1 MYQQSSSTML
11 VVFGDAGVM
20 QAYAMPHW
28 ILTASYRLPGA
39 TSNSELI
46 SSVSDDAKGVNVF
59 AGVGMTNAPDKIIL
73 ALQTPPRV
81 IQLPFT
87 AAAGK

>member
-1 MYQQSSSTML
+1 ML

-20 QAYAMPHW
+20 QAYTMPHW
-28 ILTASYRLPGA
+28 VRTATYRLPGA
-39 TSNSELI
+39 ASDSELT
-46 SSVSDDAKGVNVF
+46 SAVSEDAKGVNVF
-59 AGVGMTNAPDKIIL
+59 AGVGMTNAPDKIVL